1 MFLRRMKDFR
11 LLLLMGIALVFV
23 GQSLCAQDR
32 AEQKEKEAE
41 QVKELLESGRFTI
54 EVDRALPMQGKPVNL
69 TTLYSLEMRGDS
81 VVSYLPY
88 FGRAYSLP
96 YGGGEGLRFETLVSD
111 YQLSYNKKGKA
122 HIRFTART
130 KEDTF
135 QFHVDVFT
143 NGSATI
149 GVTST
154 NRQEISYQG
163 KLLLSEP
170 EE

>member
-88 FGRAYSLP
+88 FGTFVLPPVRRKILSNFMLMCSL
-96 YGGGEGLRFETLVSD
+96 TV
-111 YQLSYNKKGKA
+111 
-122 HIRFTART
+122 
-130 KEDTF
+130 
-135 QFHVDVFT
+135 
-143 NGSATI
+143 
-149 GVTST
+149 
-154 NRQEISYQG
+154 RQPSV
-163 KLLLSEP
+163 
-170 EE
+170 

>member
-69 TTLYSLEMRGDS
+69 TTPRLEN
-81 VVSYLPY
+81 
-88 FGRAYSLP
+88 
-96 YGGGEGLRFETLVSD
+96 
-111 YQLSYNKKGKA
+111 LSIYKG
-122 HIRFTART
+122 
-130 KEDTF
+130 
-135 QFHVDVFT
+135 
-143 NGSATI
+143 
-149 GVTST
+149 
-154 NRQEISYQG
+154 
-163 KLLLSEP
+163 
-170 EE
+170 

>member
-1 MFLRRMKDFR
+1 M
-11 LLLLMGIALVFV
+11 
-23 GQSLCAQDR
+23 
-32 AEQKEKEAE
+32 
-41 QVKELLESGRFTI
+41 
-54 EVDRALPMQGKPVNL
+54 NL

-96 YGGGEGLRFETLVSD
+96 YGGGDGLRFETLVSD

-122 HIRFTART
+122 RIRFTART

-154 NRQEISYQG
+154 NRQGISYQG
-163 KLLLSEP
+163 KLRLSEP